1 MVSSVIER
9 ASELRRIVDELAQ
22 LRDEI
27 GVLSVTVGV
36 DPGTVSGR
44 VPAPAIVVKN
54 ELARLRHDGTHL
66 LKSRLDA
73 ASETIEDLLKRTTPG
88 RGHAFYVALES
99 GAARELALE
108 RALPTSASLG
118 PAAHVVPL
126 LAALDEGKKTGLVRA
141 SRDAVVVSELEL
153 GHMREVQQI
162 DLEPWIGDWW
172 PEMKGPARANPQSG
186 QQIVSQRDR
195 YARRLAAAYRH
206 TLGDAASAIAA
217 LAAERAWAQAVLA
230 GDPRRVSVLEAA
242 LRSGV
247 VATTTIE
254 ANLEGARTDT
264 ARARFEEAID
274 ALVERQRA
282 RLVEDVVAAQD
293 AACGLARVLGA
304 LAEGRVDEL
313 VIDAD
318 RAILG
323 ALGSGERLVAAELG
337 QETTDLTDLIVARA
351 LQTGAAVKPVSGRA
365 AEALAP
371 FDGIAALLR
380 W

>member
-1 MVSSVIER
+1 
-9 ASELRRIVDELAQ
+9 
-22 LRDEI
+22 
-27 GVLSVTVGV
+27 
-36 DPGTVSGR
+36 
-44 VPAPAIVVKN
+44 
-54 ELARLRHDGTHL
+54 
-66 LKSRLDA
+66 
-73 ASETIEDLLKRTTPG
+73 
-88 RGHAFYVALES
+88 
-99 GAARELALE
+99 
-108 RALPTSASLG
+108 
-118 PAAHVVPL
+118 
-126 LAALDEGKKTGLVRA
+126 
-141 SRDAVVVSELEL
+141 
-153 GHMREVQQI
+153 
-162 DLEPWIGDWW
+162 
-172 PEMKGPARANPQSG
+172 MKGSARANPQSG

-206 TLGDAASAIAA
+206 TLDDAASAIAA

-247 VATTTIE
+247 VATRRSKPTSRATH
-254 ANLEGARTDT
+254 GH

-282 RLVEDVVAAQD
+282 RLVEDVVAARD